1 MEHVLRLER
10 AVLDATD
17 VLAVRGIRCVA
28 LKGVALANGVYAH
41 PADRTFVDAD
51 LLIDP
56 TRYVDAI
63 DALLASGARRDLPE
77 VRAGLDARFAKDVPV
92 VLDGTTLDLHR
103 TLIRGPLGER
113 IPVPALIA
121 WSETIVLVDARSG
134 CWSRATRMCSPP
146 TSPGRRERGGPFWR
160 PAPCPA
166 GSSPRARLV
175 TTGP

>member
-63 DALLASGARRDLPE
+63 DALLASGRDAISRRCEP
-77 VRAGLDARFAKDVPV
+77 GWM
-92 VLDGTTLDLHR
+92 
-103 TLIRGPLGER
+103 RG
-113 IPVPALIA
+113 
-121 WSETIVLVDARSG
+121 
-134 CWSRATRMCSPP
+134 
-146 TSPGRRERGGPFWR
+146 
-160 PAPCPA
+160 
-166 GSSPRARLV
+166 SPRMSRWCSTGRPSIYTAR
-175 TTGP
+175 